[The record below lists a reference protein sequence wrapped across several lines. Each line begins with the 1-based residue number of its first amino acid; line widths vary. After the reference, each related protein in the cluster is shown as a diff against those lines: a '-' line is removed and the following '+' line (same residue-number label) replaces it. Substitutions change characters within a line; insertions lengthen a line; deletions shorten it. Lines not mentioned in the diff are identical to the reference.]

1 MGAQWATPSSIPPP
15 HLKQVL
21 APLVRRFM
29 ALRTR
34 LLDNDRAA
42 KHRLDLAAHQL
53 K

>member
-1 MGAQWATPSSIPPP
+1 MGHAQLNPIVTPPP

-34 LLDNDRAA
+34 LLDSDRAA